1 MTKQEREKQIK
12 AKYSEPTPKDN
23 HTHTLQTIHIPN
35 KSMPSSRTQY
45 ETLPSPNINKMHARR
60 DYDKT
65 RKEASSQSKIFDTYT
80 KDSLHTMPTIKKQ
93 LRIKKNQCHPDARN
107 TIP

>member
-1 MTKQEREKQIK
+1 MTKQEREKHIK

-45 ETLPSPNINKMHARR
+45 ETLPSPNTNKMHARR
-60 DYDKT
+60 KYNK
-65 RKEASSQSKIFDTYT
+65 KKGGIKSKQNNRQQHQ
-80 KDSLHTMPTIKKQ
+80 KKHHTHCKQ
-93 LRIKKNQCHPDARN
+93 MRIRKNQCHTDARN